1 MPVRVK
7 LWESCVHRSPTDQPV
22 ARPQILMTGPTS
34 LLGASLLVGLSNQ
47 STETDIIAFVKAES
61 DPDAFQHVNSP

>member
-1 MPVRVK
+1 
-7 LWESCVHRSPTDQPV
+7 
-22 ARPQILMTGPTS
+22 MTGPTS